1 MPIYNVTK
9 INLQPSFNMAPNNF
23 NGIGRNFTQINVNI
37 FKLKTSRPIL
47 SVNSNFGNLSSD
59 ACLKSLSPDLV
70 SEKDRKN
77 IFDEGT
83 SALVN
88 VNLLSQLFIDRID
101 NSFVKPI
108 ISERKSL
115 NFINSGESTFFFFFL
130 GNISNGS
137 VKKAYNFDE
146 FIRSLNEIANITN
159 SLKDISIRLET
170 HLNVLDKLSQIKQF
184 IESEILPEIKNAN
197 RVGRQFFRSNSL
209 AYKTAARI
217 IFDLRNLQ
225 LQILTKVR
233 SCLEDLS
240 QKQVALNDLKDE
252 LYCASRIVSE
262 MCDQIYTTN
271 KNEDSIPLE
280 YWLVMWEND
289 PQLVEIGS
297 NLVKRQISEELERI
311 QNIFSKLEKK
321 IVHFPDKGPKDIDCV
336 ISSNSL
342 KRIEN
347 YESTSPAQ
355 DKLLTKN
362 NLFFSQMLF
371 WKFIWNFYEQQ
382 ERKNELEAKKAAEE
396 KEQEEKMEKKRIGK
410 KLQEKKLLEKR
421 AEQKLLNQIVSLKIA
436 EIINL
441 IKSIERRINQEIL
454 IDEYEHYLNE
464 LAFLEDKKSKH
475 LMARNII

>member
-1 MPIYNVTK
+1 
-9 INLQPSFNMAPNNF
+9 MAPNNF

-37 FKLKTSRPIL
+37 FKIKTSRPIL

-59 ACLKSLSPDLV
+59 ACLKSLSLDSV
-70 SEKDRKN
+70 SEKARKN
-77 IFDEGT
+77 IFDEDT
-83 SALVN
+83 STFN
-88 VNLLSQLFIDRID
+88 VNLLSQPFIDRID

-108 ISERKSL
+108 ISECKSL
-115 NFINSGESTFFFFFL
+115 NFINSGESKFLSERL
-130 GNISNGS
+130 GNIFNGS
-137 VKKAYNFDE
+137 MKKAYNLDE

-170 HLNVLDKLSQIKQF
+170 HLDVLDKLSQIKQF

-209 AYKTAARI
+209 AYKAAARI

-233 SCLEDLS
+233 SCLEDLL
-240 QKQVALNDLKDE
+240 QKQIALNELKDE

-271 KNEDSIPLE
+271 KNEDSIPFE

-311 QNIFSKLEKK
+311 QNIYNKLEKK
-321 IVHFPDKGPKDIDCV
+321 IVHFPDKGQKGIDFV
-336 ISSNSL
+336 IANNSL
-342 KRIEN
+342 RKVEN
-347 YESTSPAQ
+347 YESTFPVQ
-355 DKLLTKN
+355 NKLLTKD

-396 KEQEEKMEKKRIGK
+396 KEQEEKMEKKRIEK

-421 AEQKLLNQIVSLKIA
+421 AEQKLLNQIVSLKIV

-441 IKSIERRINQEIL
+441 IKSIERRINQAIL

-464 LAFLEDKKSKH
+464 LAFFEDKKSKN